1 MVKKLSLYVVLSLLW
16 CNNVMGGIDIFADN
30 KRLDYNFI
38 CTSPD
43 KAIKNDW
50 SNIWNKFGFIRFG
63 SGINKVLLY
72 SSWDTKGKIY
82 NFHSALV
89 EKNELNEEDYEFSYI
104 WHGIYFP
111 ITYKSGEKGPIIHT
125 NILSKLK
132 RHDQYYRAEK
142 YIKISKEKYETLERF
157 KDEALQQTNKKNYI
171 SAMQRNRKIIE
182 NLASKSYS
190 EGNLDKEF
198 GTACKLE

>member
-1 MVKKLSLYVVLSLLW
+1 
-16 CNNVMGGIDIFADN
+16 MGGIDIFADN

-142 YIKISKEKYETLERF
+142 YIKISKEKKYSVMNGLAMNLEQAILAFQYNNRS
-157 KDEALQQTNKKNYI
+157 DLQITRSGMDQV
-171 SAMQRNRKIIE
+171 E
-182 NLASKSYS
+182 
-190 EGNLDKEF
+190 
-198 GTACKLE
+198 